1 VSSRVLRDDLWTS
14 EPIGRLHDKTF
25 RLYVCLINAADD
37 YGLVDTGFGEI
48 SRAAPLTRWSPEEV
62 QKMLGEM
69 FDSEVLLPY
78 RVHAKSYCA
87 VDKWQ
92 CFMRS
97 VKPKHPIPS
106 FGLGHIRMPYGFKNQ
121 RVREAA
127 SLLLRHLDI
136 KGIPQGVPRDDL
148 GHEGSKEEGNREEG
162 KKKEISSSSSSVDTV
177 PTPSVGAACPVEKIR
192 GLWNSIVAAAGGQTA
207 MNLSKARRELIVR
220 RWREVGPESV
230 EEGLAWFEALFR
242 DHVAASKFCTGKVPG
257 RDGRPF
263 RIGIDTVFRSEQQ
276 LDQIAEGKYA

>member
-48 SRAAPLTRWSPEEV
+48 SRAAPLARWAPEDI
-62 QKMLGEM
+62 QKMLSEM
-69 FDSEVLLPY
+69 YDAEILLPY
-78 RVHAKSYCA
+78 RVQAKTYCA

-121 RVREAA
+121 RVRQAA
-127 SLLLRHLDI
+127 SLLLNHLDI
-136 KGIPQGVPRDDL
+136 KGTPQGVPGDDL
-148 GHEGSKEEGNREEG
+148 GHEGKKGVGSREEG
-162 KKKEISSSSSSVDTV
+162 KKGKRRRDGTGARSPKASVPIPADFALT
-177 PTPSVGAACPVEKIR
+177 TDLLAQCINR
-192 GLWNSIVAAAGGQTA
+192 GLTKPEVERAFTRFTDNARAKGYEYKDWPAAFRTWCNFDVERKIKAGDDPNDPDAYLREGGYT
-207 MNLSKARRELIVR
+207 LS
-220 RWREVGPESV
+220 
-230 EEGLAWFEALFR
+230 
-242 DHVAASKFCTGKVPG
+242 
-257 RDGRPF
+257 
-263 RIGIDTVFRSEQQ
+263 
-276 LDQIAEGKYA
+276 